1 MSPHSIVTPTLTLGE
16 FRQSATRFLSEH
28 LDPRAPEGEFHWGE
42 GPDDVAIFG
51 EHPGGGDD
59 TELERARW
67 WQAAKFDNGFGWID
81 GDPEYGGAGLP
92 TEFAAAFSE
101 LELGYSVPS
110 QDFFGTALGMVA
122 PTIAAE
128 GSPEL
133 RQRYLRGLHR
143 GDILACQLFSEPSA
157 GSDLS
162 NVTTAAVR
170 DGDHW
175 VVTGQKVWTSGAQYS
190 TVGLLLAKTEKDL
203 PQRQALTMFLVD
215 MRADGVEVRPLRQIT
230 GGAHFNEVF
239 LTEVRVPDSHR
250 IGQAG
255 NGFRVALTT
264 LMNERASLGSGPH
277 AALGRV
283 PEAQLIAL
291 LRRAGHAEDPA
302 FRQRAAQLIGLARVG
317 ELTTQR
323 LLAEVPDGA
332 VPGPEMSAA
341 KLLRTELLSRTAA
354 LVTDVLGPSI
364 AADTGEWGT
373 FAWAA
378 YILGVPGM
386 RIGGGTDEIL
396 RNTIAER
403 VLGLPREPRGQM
415 KGPST

>member
-67 WQAAKFDNGFGWID
+67 WQATKFDNGFGWID

-190 TVGLLLAKTEKDL
+190 TVGLLLAKT
-203 PQRQALTMFLVD
+203 
-215 MRADGVEVRPLRQIT
+215 
-230 GGAHFNEVF
+230 
-239 LTEVRVPDSHR
+239 
-250 IGQAG
+250 
-255 NGFRVALTT
+255 
-264 LMNERASLGSGPH
+264 
-277 AALGRV
+277 
-283 PEAQLIAL
+283 
-291 LRRAGHAEDPA
+291 
-302 FRQRAAQLIGLARVG
+302 
-317 ELTTQR
+317 
-323 LLAEVPDGA
+323 
-332 VPGPEMSAA
+332 
-341 KLLRTELLSRTAA
+341 
-354 LVTDVLGPSI
+354 
-364 AADTGEWGT
+364 
-373 FAWAA
+373 
-378 YILGVPGM
+378 
-386 RIGGGTDEIL
+386 
-396 RNTIAER
+396 
-403 VLGLPREPRGQM
+403 
-415 KGPST
+415 